1 MKRTAIYA
9 RFSAELQNER
19 SIEDQTAL
27 CRSYAERN
35 GWSVVAIYDDR
46 ARSGASIYGRDGL
59 MRLMDAARDGKFELI
74 LVEALD
80 RLSRDQEDL
89 AGIWKRLN
97 FLGIELRAVHE
108 GKADQVQIGVR
119 GLLGSLFLTDL
130 AHKVRR
136 GMDGVIRAG
145 RNAGGRAY
153 GYRPVPGKRG
163 ELAIVEDEANVVR
176 RIFRDYVAGK
186 TPREIAHSL
195 NKEGVRP
202 PRGKHWTSSAI
213 NGNKKRHHG
222 VILNEIYA
230 GVLVWNRVRMM
241 KTPTPGGGFRG

>member
-1 MKRTAIYA
+1 
-9 RFSAELQNER
+9 
-19 SIEDQTAL
+19 
-27 CRSYAERN
+27 
-35 GWSVVAIYDDR
+35 
-46 ARSGASIYGRDGL
+46 
-59 MRLMDAARDGKFELI
+59 DGKFDLV

-89 AGIWKRLN
+89 AGIWKRLS

-108 GKADQVQIGVR
+108 GKADQIQIGVR

-136 GMDGVIRAG
+136 GMDGVIREG

-153 GYRPVPGKRG
+153 GYRPVPGKKG
-163 ELAIVEDEANVVR
+163 KLEIVEDEANVIR
-176 RIFRDYVAGK
+176 HIFREYVGGR

-195 NKEGVRP
+195 NKEGIRP
-202 PRGKHWTSSAI
+202 PRGKHWTSSTI

-222 VILNEIYA
+222 II
-230 GVLVWNRVRMM
+230 
-241 KTPTPGGGFRG
+241 